1 MSANDLT
8 TNSPTANGPTAQTPP
23 LTSRLYWAL
32 SDTGVMIGRSVKHAT
47 RNGEQIVVATML
59 PLVQL
64 LVFRYLFGG
73 AIDTGPVGYASYV
86 IAGLIIISVAFNASN
101 TAVGMANDLS
111 EGIVERFRSMPM
123 LSTSVLTGHVVASVV
138 RHFISITVVVLVG
151 LLIGFEPQGSFVQ
164 WLGALGLLTVFAAA
178 VSWLS
183 MIFALVAKTV
193 EGASGLSLII
203 VFVPYASS
211 AFVPPETMPG
221 VLQGFVN
228 NQPFTPLIDSV
239 RGLLLD
245 MPIGNSGWI
254 ALAWWA
260 GILLT
265 AIPVASLLF
274 RRRSVR

>member
-1 MSANDLT
+1 MSSTQLA
-8 TNSPTANGPTAQTPP
+8 PAVPAEP
-23 LTSRLYWAL
+23 LTSRAYWAL
-32 SDTGVMIGRSVKHAT
+32 SDTRVMIGRSVRHAM

-73 AIDTGPVGYASYV
+73 AIDTGSVGYASYV
-86 IAGLIIISVAFNASN
+86 IAGLIVISVAFNASN
-101 TAVGMANDLS
+101 TAAGMANDLS

-123 LSTSVLTGHVVASVV
+123 LSTAVLTGHVVASVV
-138 RHFISITVVVLVG
+138 RHFISIAVVVLVG
-151 LLIGFEPQGSFVQ
+151 LLIGFTPRGSVLQ
-164 WLGALGLLTVFAAA
+164 WLAALGLLAVFAAT

-183 MIFALVAKTV
+183 MIFALVTKTV

-228 NQPFTPLIDSV
+228 NQPFTPLIDAV

-245 MPIGNSGWI
+245 LPIGNSAWI
-254 ALAWWA
+254 ALAWWT
-260 GILLT
+260 GILLLSVP
-265 AIPVASLLF
+265 AASLLF